1 MSTVEALSY
10 FKIQSTSMKSIK
22 IKLLLLLSVLTGQ
35 TMQAQENDI
44 TKQLFETYDKYQ
56 ETSLDKRRIKHHELQ
71 PILAT
76 YRANPYFTVKVVGQS
91 IEGRD
96 LSLVSIGQGKTNVFL
111 WSQMHGNEPTATQS
125 IFDIFNFLASADFKE
140 EKKEILDNLTL
151 HFLPMLNPDGAER
164 FQRRNV
170 LGVDINRDALRL
182 QSPESKTL
190 KRVRDSLD
198 ADFGFNL
205 HDQSTYYNAERTEKP
220 ATISYLAP
228 AYNYEKDINEKRGN
242 AMKIIVFMNNIIQ
255 KYAPGQVGRYNDD
268 FEPRAFGDN
277 IQKWGTSTI
286 LIESGGYPQDIEKQ
300 EIRKLNYVS
309 ILSAIYTIAKGNYL
323 DIPLA
328 DYEKIPENDRKLF
341 DLKITNATYE
351 INGKPYILDVGMNRL
366 EVPVEN
372 STDFWYSS
380 RVIDQGD
387 LSTYYGYETFDATGF
402 TIKTGKVYPEIIK
415 SIEDVDHHNE
425 DMLYFLRRGF
435 SHVRIEHIADD
446 VLSSPFPFHLIS
458 KNYEVPDL
466 NLEVGINPTFLLE
479 KDGAVQYA
487 VINGFL
493 INLKEGNGVFKN
505 AMIYR

>member
-1 MSTVEALSY
+1 MLLAASISFSQEA
-10 FKIQSTSMKSIK
+10 
-22 IKLLLLLSVLTGQ
+22 
-35 TMQAQENDI
+35 DI
-44 TKQLFETYDKYQ
+44 TSQLFETYSNYK
-56 ETSLDKRRIKHHELQ
+56 ESSLDKRRIKHHQLQ
-71 PILAT
+71 PLLAKLGE
-76 YRANPYFTVKVVGQS
+76 NPLFTVKVVGKS

-96 LSLVSIGQGKTNVFL
+96 LSLVSIGQGKTNVYL
-111 WSQMHGNEPTATQS
+111 WSQMHGNEPTATQA
-125 IFDIFNFLASADFKE
+125 IFDIFNFFSSADFKE
-140 EKKEILDNLTL
+140 EKQEILSNLTL

-182 QSPESKTL
+182 QSPESQTL
-190 KRVRDSLD
+190 KRVRDSLN

-242 AMKIIVFMNNIIQ
+242 AMKVIVFMNNIIQ

-286 LIESGGYPQDIEKQ
+286 LIESGGYSNDVEKQ

-309 ILSAIYTIAKGNYL
+309 ILSAIYTIAKGNYV
-323 DIPLA
+323 DTPLE

-366 EVPVEN
+366 EVPIEE

-387 LSTYYGYETFDATGF
+387 LSTYYGYETFDATGY
-402 TIKTGKVYPEIIK
+402 TIKAGKVSPRTLATPHELTEKQIMEDLRSGFTYVRVNNVP
-415 SIEDVDHHNE
+415 IEWLDFK
-425 DMLYFLRRGF
+425 MP
-435 SHVRIEHIADD
+435 I
-446 VLSSPFPFHLIS
+446 HLIS
-458 KNYEVPDL
+458 KTFETPEF

-479 KDGAVQYA
+479 KDGVMKYA

-493 INLKEGNGVFKN
+493 IDLDNGSGYFKN
-505 AMIYR
+505 AMLFR